1 MITTQMPSR
10 KEVSITHISFLFLVL
25 LALGL
30 GAFYRFPSLD
40 RRPMHTDEA
49 ILGMKL
55 ADYAQSGHFHYR

>member
-1 MITTQMPSR
+1 MMTTHMAAR
-10 KEVSITHISFLFLVL
+10 KEVSITRISFLFLVL

-30 GAFYRFPSLD
+30 GAFYRFPGLD

-55 ADYAQSGHFHYR
+55 VD